1 MWARSA
7 LRQVN
12 LRQQKGPG
20 SYHFR
25 QRLKHMNAKPP
36 TRMPPKDKAKS
47 PPDNQAP
54 IIPLTAKQ
62 ASNQKIQIGR
72 LFMGDRSPKEE
83 WRLRPSE
90 GDR

>member
-1 MWARSA
+1 
-7 LRQVN
+7 
-12 LRQQKGPG
+12 
-20 SYHFR
+20 
-25 QRLKHMNAKPP
+25 MNAKPP
-36 TRMPPKDKAKS
+36 TRITPKDKAKS

>member
-1 MWARSA
+1 
-7 LRQVN
+7 
-12 LRQQKGPG
+12 
-20 SYHFR
+20 
-25 QRLKHMNAKPP
+25 MNAKPP
-36 TRMPPKDKAKS
+36 TRITPKDKAKS

-72 LFMGDRSPKEE
+72 LFMGDRSPEEE